1 MRGEIPL
8 LGIVIILCRMDF
20 IFFLTESVLP
30 LPLLISVSVTGSAG
44 IGLPIVLL
52 HDSEGAIVTV
62 ETKSGDMYRGIL
74 DEAEDSMNLALKDVL
89 RTDIHGKATRL
100 TKVRYMCIM

>member
-1 MRGEIPL
+1 MRRVIPL
-8 LGIVIILCRMDF
+8 LGVVVILRHMGL
-20 IFFLTESVLP
+20 IFFLTQSVLS
-30 LPLLISVSVTGSAG
+30 LLLISVSVTGSAG
-44 IGLPIVLL
+44 IGLPIVLM

-62 ETKSGDMYRGIL
+62 ETKSGDMYRGVL

-100 TKVRYMCIM
+100 NKVRYMCM

>member
-1 MRGEIPL
+1 M
-8 LGIVIILCRMDF
+8 
-20 IFFLTESVLP
+20 
-30 LPLLISVSVTGSAG
+30 SVTGSAG

-74 DEAEDSMNLALKDVL
+74 DEAEDSMNISLKDVL
-89 RTDIHGKATRL
+89 RTDIHGKVARL
-100 TKVRYMCIM
+100 NKVWDNESVCMKF